1 MSNKI
6 GPFDAYWLN
15 FAGLM
20 ILTIV
25 EVAAVGS
32 DLSGIAV
39 DYDTTERASTLWI
52 LTIIA
57 IPKFMMIAAIFMHLW
72 GEEDSG
78 IMTLTALFP
87 AFFIIVMIL
96 FIGLTHPEAT
106 TGLPAWCRPVH
117 TACESERIHG
127 QRRFRNPAADVA

>member
-1 MSNKI
+1 MSNTIMGK
-6 GPFDAYWLN
+6 DAYWMN
-15 FAGLM
+15 FGGLM
-20 ILTIV
+20 ALTLV

-32 DLSGIAV
+32 DLSGIAA
-39 DYDTTERASTLWI
+39 DYDTTERSITLWI

-106 TGLPAWCRPVH
+106 TGLPAWCRPG
-117 TACESERIHG
+117 TYG
-127 QRRFRNPAADVA
+127 L

>member
-39 DYDTTERASTLWI
+39 DYDTTERAITLWI

-106 TGLPAWCRPVH
+106 TVLPAWCRPG
-117 TACESERIHG
+117 TYG
-127 QRRFRNPAADVA
+127 L

>member
-1 MSNKI
+1 MSNTIMGK
-6 GPFDAYWLN
+6 DAYWMN
-15 FAGLM
+15 FGGLM
-20 ILTIV
+20 VLTLV

-32 DLSGIAV
+32 DLSGIAA
-39 DYDTTERASTLWI
+39 DYDTTERAITLWI

-106 TGLPAWCRPVH
+106 TGLPAWCRPG
-117 TACESERIHG
+117 TYG
-127 QRRFRNPAADVA
+127 L

>member
-39 DYDTTERASTLWI
+39 DYDTTERAITLWI

-96 FIGLTHPEAT
+96 FIGLTHPEAS
-106 TGLPAWCRPVH
+106 TGLPAWCRPG
-117 TACESERIHG
+117 TYG
-127 QRRFRNPAADVA
+127 L

>member
-1 MSNKI
+1 MSNTIMGK
-6 GPFDAYWLN
+6 DAYWMN
-15 FAGLM
+15 FGGLM
-20 ILTIV
+20 VLTLV

-39 DYDTTERASTLWI
+39 DYDTTERAITLWI

-72 GEEDSG
+72 GEGDSG

-87 AFFIIVMIL
+87 AFFIIIMVL

-106 TGLPAWCRPVH
+106 TGLPAWCRPG
-117 TACESERIHG
+117 TLSLIHI
-127 QRRFRNPAADVA
+127 

>member
-20 ILTIV
+20 ALTLL

-32 DLSGIAV
+32 DLSGIAA
-39 DYDTTERASTLWI
+39 DYDTTERALTLWI

-87 AFFIIVMIL
+87 AFFIIVMVL

-106 TGLPAWCRPVH
+106 TGLPAWCRPG
-117 TACESERIHG
+117 TYG
-127 QRRFRNPAADVA
+127 L